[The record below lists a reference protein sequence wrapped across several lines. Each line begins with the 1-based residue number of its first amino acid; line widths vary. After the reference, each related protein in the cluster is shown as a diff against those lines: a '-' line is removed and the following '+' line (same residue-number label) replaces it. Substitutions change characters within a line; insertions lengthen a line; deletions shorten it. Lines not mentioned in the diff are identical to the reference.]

1 MTKTIEV
8 EIYGQR
14 YSIRG
19 DADEQYVRRLASF
32 VDEHMRTLAKG
43 MKTATL
49 ARLAILAA
57 INIAHQLFQSEQL
70 RQQGEAAVER
80 RMLSLME
87 CIEEEMPSLLSQE
100 VSS

>member
-1 MTKTIEV
+1 MTRTIEV

-14 YSIRG
+14 YGIRG

-32 VDEHMRTLAKG
+32 VDEHMRALSQG

-57 INIAHQLFQSEQL
+57 INITHQLFQSEQL

-87 CIEEEMPSLLSQE
+87 SIEEEMPSPLSR
-100 VSS
+100 

>member
-19 DADEQYVRRLASF
+19 DADEQYVRQLASF
-32 VDEHMRTLAKG
+32 VDEHMRALSQG
-43 MKTATL
+43 MRTSTL

-57 INIAHQLFQSEQL
+57 INITHQLFQSERL

-87 CIEEEMPSLLSQE
+87 SIEEEMPSTLSR
-100 VSS
+100 